1 MENIPVVMLQGPR
14 MVGKSTLLREMAR
27 PTGNAVLDLDSPM
40 VMEESPFDTERFLSA
55 PKPFFVDE
63 YQKDPDIPQ
72 HIKAV
77 LNRDGSNGRF
87 VLTCSVRRETPF
99 SGIKPLTGRL
109 YSLPVAPLA
118 QAEIAGVP
126 GNFLSAAF
134 EDVESLIP
142 GVSTTSR
149 EQYID
154 KMLTGGFPMALAA
167 HDEDDR
173 ALWFAHYVRTA
184 ITEDARSLVRFHQAD
199 RLYRLLRRLAAQTG
213 QALNIAKAA
222 SEADLGE
229 RTALNHARLLEDI
242 FMLELLSAWT
252 KTDTGPTGRPK
263 VYVLDSGVAARFL
276 GLTGEK
282 LRSRDPYFSPQFGQL
297 VKTFAVGEIRKM
309 ASWPSVAFKMGY
321 WRGRNGAGV
330 DLVVEHPRDESV
342 IGMEIKA
349 GQRVGDGHIKGLAAL
364 REEAGDRFRAG
375 LLLNMGERARRL
387 DDGIYAMPMDR
398 LWRDFA
404 ENPQNH

>member
-63 YQKDPDIPQ
+63 HQKDPYIPQ

-142 GVSTTSR
+142 GVSVTTR

-167 HDEDDR
+167 RDEDDR

-242 FMLELLSAWT
+242 FMLELLPAWT

-263 VYVLDSGVAARFL
+263 VYVVDSGVAARFPRSDR
-276 GLTGEK
+276 GETAEPRP
-282 LRSRDPYFSPQFGQL
+282 LFCTAVR
-297 VKTFAVGEIRKM
+297 AVGEDFCGGGDSQNGLLAERCFQDGLL
-309 ASWPSVAFKMGY
+309 AGSE
-321 WRGRNGAGV
+321 RGGGRLGGGTPAG
-330 DLVVEHPRDESV
+330 
-342 IGMEIKA
+342 
-349 GQRVGDGHIKGLAAL
+349 RVGDRDGNQG
-364 REEAGDRFRAG
+364 RPAGRGRSYQGAGRVAGGGGGSVSGRAVAQHG
-375 LLLNMGERARRL
+375 GARPPPGRWN
-387 DDGIYAMPMDR
+387 I
-398 LWRDFA
+398 RDA
-404 ENPQNH
+404 HGPAVA